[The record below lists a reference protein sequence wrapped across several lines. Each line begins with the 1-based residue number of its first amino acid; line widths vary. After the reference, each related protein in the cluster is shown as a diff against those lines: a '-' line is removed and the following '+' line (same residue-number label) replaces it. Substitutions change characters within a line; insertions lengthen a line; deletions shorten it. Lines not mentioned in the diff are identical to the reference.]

1 MNDNVRQELL
11 QNAVLKLSTSDEGK
25 RFIYHILDLCGIHT
39 SSFTGNSQTFY
50 LEGRRSVGLEIISL
64 MEAVDPR
71 LYPKLLL
78 TMQEETTNG

>member
-1 MNDNVRQELL
+1 MNDKIKNELL
-11 QNAVLKLSTSDEGK
+11 ENAVLKLATSDEGR
-25 RFIYHILDLCGIHT
+25 RFIYHVLDICGIHT

-50 LEGRRSVGLEIISL
+50 LEGRRSVGLEIIGL
-64 MEAVDPR
+64 MEIVDPR